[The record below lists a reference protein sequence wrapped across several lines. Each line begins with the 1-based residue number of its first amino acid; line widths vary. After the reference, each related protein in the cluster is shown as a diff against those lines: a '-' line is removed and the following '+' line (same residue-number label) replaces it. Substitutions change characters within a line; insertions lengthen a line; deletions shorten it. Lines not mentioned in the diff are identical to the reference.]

1 MTLASTMHARWYCK
15 YFDKHS
21 RQDDS
26 VCMPLNFIYA
36 KAVLIVIGFFFHRLF
51 LLIIKFYLYLQEF
64 CDKQRHVI
72 CKFFFKRVLF
82 DLNEFSYFHMHI
94 FRCTL
99 TSPVYYLLLKV
110 SLILMMN
117 KIMNVMN
124 IALLRTADICNGI
137 LSFLLINC
145 QIKIIPEKIAVVIIL
160 GRAHNF

>member
-1 MTLASTMHARWYCK
+1 MRKQYSY
-15 YFDKHS
+15 
-21 RQDDS
+21 
-26 VCMPLNFIYA
+26 
-36 KAVLIVIGFFFHRLF
+36 LIFFYLIF
-51 LLIIKFYLYLQEF
+51 LLIVKFYLYFQEI
-64 CDKQRHVI
+64 CDKQCHVI
-72 CKFFFKRVLF
+72 CKQVWFG
-82 DLNEFSYFHMHI
+82 LNFHMHI

-124 IALLRTADICNGI
+124 IALLRTADICNGM

-160 GRAHNF
+160 GRAHNFKKRELIVKCLIQYIDFVLTQLI

>member
-1 MTLASTMHARWYCK
+1 MTLVSTMHARWYCK

-51 LLIIKFYLYLQEF
+51 LLIINSATNSVTWY
-64 CDKQRHVI
+64 VI
-72 CKFFFKRVLF
+72 FFKRVLF